1 MLTHPRCGQ
10 EARPATSLRRPLPY
24 RPSRDTAWTQAARG
38 QIAKENDMPGP
49 VSDSY
54 QGPSE
59 DGPYVRCRGAMVTAR
74 RCVLAGTMRAIT
86 TMRDNASMRLAAAV
100 RG

>member
-1 MLTHPRCGQ
+1 
-10 EARPATSLRRPLPY
+10 
-24 RPSRDTAWTQAARG
+24 
-38 QIAKENDMPGP
+38 MPGP

-100 RG
+100 RGCQPIASRRKPCVWKRPIIRR